1 MPSWTRWKTSRSA
14 AGERPRY
21 STTVGRGEGGKRG
34 GRRVGWRQG
43 LWAAMC
49 WERHVL
55 HVMDFWANICFSYV
69 GISVRDALVVEV
81 VYHHCFFV
89 FGQRSGMIS

>member
-21 STTVGRGEGGKRG
+21 STTVGGGEEEAGGGSG
-34 GRRVGWRQG
+34 GVNVYG
-43 LWAAMC
+43 LLCVA
-49 WERHVL
+49 RHVL
-55 HVMDFWANICFSYV
+55 HVMDFWAKICFSYV

-89 FGQRSGMIS
+89 FGQRSGIMDA